1 MKSSNGFTLI
11 ESIMAM
17 ILIGFAMVTLISF
30 LYPQVE
36 RSASPHYQM
45 RAAHLQQ
52 SIMSRI
58 VARAFD
64 EKSDMQGGQYRCG
77 ENDLQGQSTTC
88 TLPASL
94 GKESGES
101 ADTFNDVDDY
111 IGCWWTDKVSD
122 CGSTPVAGRLIDL
135 LDMSSASEYAHFT
148 VFISVNYVDSSGN
161 VSSTITGLKRIG
173 LTVDAGNYG
182 SYPLV
187 AFRGNY

>member
-1 MKSSNGFTLI
+1 MRKPNGFTLV

-36 RSASPHYQM
+36 RSATPHYQM

-58 VARAFD
+58 LSRAFD
-64 EKSDMQGGQYRCG
+64 EQSDVQGGQYRCG
-77 ENDLQGQSTTC
+77 ENNLQGEATTC
-88 TLPASL
+88 TAPASL

-111 IGCWWTDKVSD
+111 IGCWWSDNASD
-122 CGSTPVAGRLIDL
+122 CGATTVAGRLTDL

-148 VFISVNYVDSSGN
+148 VFISVNYVGSSGN
-161 VSSTITGLKRIG
+161 VSSTITDLKRIQ
-173 LTVDAGNYG
+173 LNVDAGNYG